1 MQERRNLPQ
10 MEVIQE
16 LLLPVTR
23 TTMWMWIG
31 FIVLGTILAAFAFAV
46 AWMFYWGIGVT
57 GLNRPG
63 MWGFMIVDF
72 VFWIGISH
80 AGVMI
85 SAILRLTQAE
95 WRRPVTRAAEVMT
108 MFSLMTAMTLPFIH
122 TGRPWRTAYWVFPYD
137 FWRGI
142 FPDVRSALV
151 MDPSA
156 VFTYLTGTILFIY
169 ITTVPDIATL
179 RDRST
184 GWRKGLYRVL
194 ALGWQN
200 DERQWMIQ
208 AATGFLLAAL
218 MLSIFVSVHSIVSWD
233 FSFSLDPVWHTSVW
247 APYFVIGAVHS
258 GVSAAVTLMVL
269 MRWMFGFDKYIREEH
284 FDAIGRLLVV
294 VATAWVFFF
303 MLDVFFAL
311 FNQDPRETAVM
322 KMRFEQWPYTLMLV
336 LIFVFGYF
344 IPVPIWMFRKFRRN
358 IKLMFWTSIMVNI
371 GMWSERYWLVVPGL
385 ERKYEW
391 TFDWNYYRPGI
402 VEITIILGTFALV
415 PFLFMC
421 FSKIFPPVSIWEEK
435 EGQNFLQ
442 EIKVGKAS
450 IPAIVR
456 EF

>member
-1 MQERRNLPQ
+1 MENRQILPEDQ
-10 MEVIQE
+10 VISE
-16 LLLPVTR
+16 LLFPVEHTS
-23 TTMWMWIG
+23 MWMWIA
-31 FIVLGTILAAFAFAV
+31 FIILGTILTAFFLTV
-46 AWMFYWGIGVT
+46 CWMFYWGVGVT

-63 MWGFMIVDF
+63 MWGFMIVNF

-108 MFSLMTAMTLPFIH
+108 MFSLMTAMIFPFIH

-142 FPDVRSALV
+142 FPDARSALV

-169 ITTVPDIATL
+169 ITTIPDIALL

-184 GWRKGLYRVL
+184 GWRYQLYRIMAV
-194 ALGWQN
+194 GWQGG
-200 DERQWMIQ
+200 ERQWVLQTIS
-208 AATGFLLAAL
+208 GFLLAAL

-233 FSFSLDPVWHTSVW
+233 FSFSLDPVWHTPVW
-247 APYFVIGAVHS
+247 APYFVIGAIHS
-258 GVSAAVTLMVL
+258 GVSAVVTLMAL

-284 FDAIGRLLVV
+284 FDQIGRLLIA
-294 VATAWVFFF
+294 VATGWLWFF

-311 FNQDPRETAVM
+311 FNQDPREVAIM
-322 KMRFEQWPYTLMLV
+322 EQRFLAWPYTFLV
-336 LIFVFGYF
+336 GLIFIFGYF
-344 IPVPIWMFRKFRRN
+344 IPVPIWLFRKFRRN
-358 IKLMFWTSIMVNI
+358 VKLMFWTSIMVNI
-371 GMWSERYWLVVPGL
+371 GMWAERYWLVVPGL

-402 VEITIILGTFALV
+402 DEITFIVGSFALV
-415 PFLFMC
+415 SCLFLLFA
-421 FSKIFPPVSIWEEK
+421 KLFPPVSVWEEK
-435 EGQNFLQ
+435 EGERFLRELQ
-442 EIKVGKAS
+442 VGKRR
-450 IPAIVR
+450 IPAIIR